1 MADETPLDRA
11 HATMEAAPGDDALR
25 LRFFER
31 LADSELFLLLAAE
44 PDGDNITPQV
54 FDLEGGSFV
63 LVFDREERLADFVGS
78 TAPFAALSGR
88 LIATMLEDQGIGLG
102 VNLGVAPSSILIP
115 AEAVGWLAVTLAQ
128 RPTEVE
134 ALPVEITAPGG
145 LPDVLLGALDA
156 KLASAAGLAPLAY
169 LAGVTYEGGQR
180 GHMLAFVDAA
190 PGAEG
195 ALAQAVGEALTFSGI
210 EAGALDVAFF
220 DASDPVAPRLARV
233 GLRFDLPA
241 LARPERAEPSA
252 PGMDPDKP
260 PKLR

>member
-169 LAGVTYEGGQR
+169 LAGVT
-180 GHMLAFVDAA
+180 
-190 PGAEG
+190 
-195 ALAQAVGEALTFSGI
+195 
-210 EAGALDVAFF
+210 
-220 DASDPVAPRLARV
+220 
-233 GLRFDLPA
+233 
-241 LARPERAEPSA
+241 
-252 PGMDPDKP
+252 
-260 PKLR
+260 